1 MKRNMLQKSNLAIGG
16 GERYLEPSCMVVY
29 VIPLEDIATSI
40 INPEAEDNE
49 SVNQY
54 DFDW

>member
-1 MKRNMLQKSNLAIGG
+1 
-16 GERYLEPSCMVVY
+16 MVVY